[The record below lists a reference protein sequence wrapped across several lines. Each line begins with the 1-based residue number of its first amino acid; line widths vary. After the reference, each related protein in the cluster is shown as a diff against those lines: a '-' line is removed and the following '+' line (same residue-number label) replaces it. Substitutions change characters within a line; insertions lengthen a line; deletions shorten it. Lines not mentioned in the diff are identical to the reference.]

1 MGQGVTGGDFW
12 TFMIPLVGHLWGR
25 RDHSHWDVGF
35 LCLEW
40 GMGEV
45 MGGSLG
51 REVGEGYW
59 RKVIIREVSGELYWE
74 KKGNYWERKVG
85 YWGRMWGILRKK

>member
-1 MGQGVTGGDFW
+1 
-12 TFMIPLVGHLWGR
+12 
-25 RDHSHWDVGF
+25 
-35 LCLEW
+35 
-40 GMGEV
+40 MGEV